1 MAALALLSGELD
13 GLTRKA
19 VELALAGD
27 VTALRLC
34 LERLVPPCREAQASL
49 ELPRLDT
56 RADAPRVL
64 SFLLAEAGRGE
75 VTPGEAEKLAR
86 LVSEHH
92 KAAQF
97 TEIEER
103 LRRLEKALG
112 LEEALAAGRPWMRRR
127 RYRPEGGRALRR
139 PTSACPFC

>member
-1 MAALALLSGELD
+1 MD

-34 LERLVPPCREAQASL
+34 LERLVPPCREAPISL
-49 ELPRLDT
+49 DLPRLQT

-86 LVSEHH
+86 LVSEHY
-92 KAAQF
+92 KAVQL

-103 LRRLEKALG
+103 LRRI
-112 LEEALAAGRPWMRRR
+112 EEALAVVPG
-127 RYRPEGGRALRR
+127 PE
-139 PTSACPFC
+139 PFGCAQAAHNAPP